1 LGKLIE
7 AHIAKQ
13 GYHLVKGTPTDE
25 ERSRY
30 DKLASFSY
38 RSEGADAAGSPIE
51 SPIGKWAYK
60 ALTDTFG
67 TTPEPVRIRMMGGT
81 VPTAEIVRVLQV
93 PFAIIPLVN
102 ADNNQHAAN
111 ENIRVQNLWDGIELF
126 AAVMA
131 RVGHEWKESAVP

>member
-1 LGKLIE
+1 
-7 AHIAKQ
+7 
-13 GYHLVKGTPTDE
+13 VKNAPTDE

-38 RSEGADAAGSPIE
+38 QSEGADAAGSPID
-51 SPIGKWAYK
+51 SAVGKWAYQS
-60 ALTDTFG
+60 LTETFG
-67 TTPEPVRIRMMGGT
+67 TKPAPVRIRMMGGT

-111 ENIRVQNLWDGIELF
+111 ENLRMGNYVSGVRTIYGLMTHPL
-126 AAVMA
+126 
-131 RVGHEWKESAVP
+131 